1 VHTTTSLLSNLCFCL
16 YRIPPTII
24 DNPKIPSVVGNIS
37 LEELILSTNGAV
49 FLFNR
54 TIVIFFVVDAV
65 DAIDFVDAVV
75 DAVDDAVV
83 DAVDDAVDEAV
94 DEAVDDAVD
103 EAVDDAVDDAVD
115 AIDEAVDD
123 AVDVVDD
130 AVDEAVD
137 EAVDDAIDAAVV
149 DAIDAD
155 VHPLPKFSSLGDVL
169 YPYIHL
175 LNILLHPHGE

>member
-94 DEAVDDAVD
+94 DEAVDDA
-103 EAVDDAVDDAVD
+103 
-115 AIDEAVDD
+115 
-123 AVDVVDD
+123 
-130 AVDEAVD
+130 
-137 EAVDDAIDAAVV
+137 IDAAVV